1 MPRYLHIVDVFAR
14 ERYTGNQLAV
24 VESRV
29 DGPGADGGLGDGEMQ
44 AIAREM
50 NYSETTFIE
59 SREDPYRVRIFTPEA
74 EVPFAGHPTLGTA
87 HVVRERVADGRP
99 EEVTLELNVGEV
111 PVEVRDRDGRE
122 TLWMTQQPPEFGD
135 ELDHG
140 RLAGVLGLSADRL
153 DTDWPVQV
161 VSTGLPTILVPLVD
175 RGALTD
181 IDLDREA
188 YDDLTGDREVKLV
201 HTFCADPRDPGNDLA
216 VRMFAP
222 AYGVPEDPATGSAN
236 GCLAAYLAR
245 HAYFGSGVV
254 DARVEQGYEMGRPSL
269 LYLGATDRGDDVR
282 VEVGGRVVDVARGE
296 LL

>member
-1 MPRYLHIVDVFAR
+1 MPQDLHIVDVFAR

-24 VESRV
+24 VES
-29 DGPGADGGLGDGEMQ
+29 GADEPGSGGSLGDEEMQ
-44 AIAREM
+44 AVAREM
-50 NYSETTFIE
+50 DFSETTFIE
-59 SREDPYRVRIFTPEA
+59 SRAEPYRVRIFTPEA

-87 HVVRERVADGRP
+87 HVVRERVANGRP
-99 EEVTLELNVGEV
+99 AEVVLDLNVGRV
-111 PVEVRDRDGRE
+111 PVEVRERDGRE
-122 TLWMTQQPPEFGD
+122 TLWMTQQPPEFGETLAHD
-135 ELDHG
+135 
-140 RLAGVLGLSADRL
+140 RLAAVLGLSADRL

-161 VSTGLPTILVPLVD
+161 VSTGLPTVIVPLVD
-175 RGALTD
+175 RAALTD

-188 YDDLTGDREVKLV
+188 YDDLTDDREAKLV
-201 HTFCADPRDPGNDLA
+201 HAFCTDPRNPDNDLA

-254 DARVEQGYEMGRPSL
+254 DARVEQGHEVGRPSL
-269 LYLGATDRGDDVR
+269 LYLAATDRGDDVR

-296 LL
+296 LY

>member
-1 MPRYLHIVDVFAR
+1 MPHDLHIVDVFAR

-24 VESRV
+24 VESE
-29 DGPGADGGLGDGEMQ
+29 GTMGDEEMQ
-44 AIAREM
+44 AVAREM
-50 NYSETTFIE
+50 DFSETTFVE

-87 HVVRERVADGRP
+87 HVVRERVADGHP
-99 EEVTLELNVGEV
+99 EEVVLDLNVGEV
-111 PVEVRDRDGRE
+111 PVEVRERDGRE
-122 TLWMTQQPPEFGD
+122 TLWMTQQPPAFGETLSHD
-135 ELDHG
+135 

-153 DTDWPVQV
+153 DAGWPVQV
-161 VSTGLPTILVPLVD
+161 VSTGLPTVIVPLVD

-181 IDLDREA
+181 IDLDRGA
-188 YDDLTGDREVKLV
+188 YDDLTGDREAKLV
-201 HTFCADPRDPGNDLA
+201 HAFCADPRDPGNDLA

-254 DARVEQGYEMGRPSL
+254 DARVEQGYELGRPSL
-269 LYLGATDRGDDVR
+269 LYLAATDRGDDVR

>member
-1 MPRYLHIVDVFAR
+1 MPHGLHIVDVFAQ

-24 VESRV
+24 VESEGTMS
-29 DGPGADGGLGDGEMQ
+29 DEEMQ

-50 NYSETTFIE
+50 NYSETTFVE

-99 EEVTLELNVGEV
+99 EEVTLALNVGEV
-111 PVEVRDRDGRE
+111 PVEVRERDGRE

-161 VSTGLPTILVPLVD
+161 VSTGLPTILVPLAD

-181 IDLDREA
+181 IDLDRGA
-188 YDDLTGDREVKLV
+188 YDDLTGDREAKLV
-201 HTFCADPRDPGNDLA
+201 HAFCADPRDPGNDLA

-282 VEVGGRVVDVARGE
+282 VEVGGRVVDIARGE